1 MAVSRTLSKFPGL
14 SVNLVTIYN
23 GHVYGVTQRL
33 KWEKEKLAQII
44 SLTNSLNHLHSTS
57 SLNILLFYY

>member
-23 GHVYGVTQRL
+23 GHV
-33 KWEKEKLAQII
+33 
-44 SLTNSLNHLHSTS
+44 
-57 SLNILLFYY
+57 